1 MRIAE
6 DIISFAIKKNIGD
19 PVSFLKRTFCSNL
32 DITQLETSALHYSE
46 LGSKKDN
53 KTNLNFYYQIDD
65 YSKSNEKKVCKD
77 MPRIYRNMKDHLKA
91 FEEYGGKLITLD
103 NLCVCPATKTTLTPF
118 KYAG

>member
-1 MRIAE
+1 MAE
-6 DIISFAIKKNIGD
+6 DIVSFTINKNIED
-19 PVSFLKRTFCSNL
+19 PVSFLKKTFCSNF
-32 DITQLETSALHYSE
+32 DIVSLEIIVNEDQKLKA
-46 LGSKKDN
+46 KKDN
-53 KTNLNFYYQIDD
+53 KTNLNLYYQIDD

-91 FEEYGGKLITLD
+91 FEEFGGKLITLD